1 MSIRTPWETP
11 FDRSSRPDNQGP
23 GLTGLT
29 SVLPDPR
36 STGLTYEPFYGLKEK
51 PFSLTSDSKFFYHS
65 RSHAPA
71 FDDLLAGI
79 RRRESLNVLSGD
91 IGTGK
96 TTLCRAVL
104 ENLDRKTFS
113 AFVSDPFASREDLLK
128 VLLMDFGVASVDDV
142 TSGRLQDASRTEL
155 SYLLYEFLGTLAPLQ
170 AFAVVIIDEAQSLSL
185 PLLEE
190 LRILSDADGQLQI
203 VLVGQLELRDK
214 LKLPEMRQLDQRVS
228 VHCTLQPLTC
238 EGVGGYVA
246 HRLQT
251 AGGSPDRIRFS
262 QEAIESLY
270 LVSNGVPRV
279 INRLCDRALH
289 HGYLRRAAT
298 IDLEI
303 FEAALPETAQAPS
316 LAPRPAVSRPA
327 PSVAK
332 PEQAPAVAAAAARS
346 AAASPAPAP
355 APSSEAPAAAA
366 PALDLSDPIN
376 AWLNSVDD
384 VATPARPGQT
394 VKDLAPVMPDLNRPM
409 RLVAPGTDL
418 SEGSAAGRPGFV
430 LRAGV
435 HRTATERFVSRWLR
449 RVGMALVALIVFAF
463 LVVGGPTLLD
473 VSADLWVA
481 ASDSVS
487 PPRVPALP
495 PALAPAAA
503 PALKMPATPAIDEP
517 VAFSDPQSGR

>member
-1 MSIRTPWETP
+1 
-11 FDRSSRPDNQGP
+11 
-23 GLTGLT
+23 
-29 SVLPDPR
+29 
-36 STGLTYEPFYGLKEK
+36 
-51 PFSLTSDSKFFYHS
+51 
-65 RSHAPA
+65 
-71 FDDLLAGI
+71 
-79 RRRESLNVLSGD
+79 
-91 IGTGK
+91 
-96 TTLCRAVL
+96 
-104 ENLDRKTFS
+104 
-113 AFVSDPFASREDLLK
+113 
-128 VLLMDFGVASVDDV
+128 VDDV

-289 HGYLRRAAT
+289 HGYLRRAGT

-316 LAPRPAVSRPA
+316 LAPRPAIVRTAPA
-327 PSVAK
+327 VTQQK
-332 PEQAPAVAAAAARS
+332 QAPAVVAAAARAS
-346 AAASPAPAP
+346 ASSSAPASASEP
-355 APSSEAPAAAA
+355 AAEPTPAAAAA
-366 PALDLSDPIN
+366 PAPDLSDPIN
-376 AWLNSVDD
+376 AWLDSVDD
-384 VATPARPGQT
+384 VASPARPP
-394 VKDLAPVMPDLNRPM
+394 LAAGDMPPVMPDLNRPS
-409 RLVAPGTDL
+409 RLVAPGLDL
-418 SEGSAAGRPGFV
+418 RGPSPEEHPGFV
-430 LRAGV
+430 LRARV
-435 HRTATERFVSRWLR
+435 QRTAMERFTSRWLR
-449 RVGMALVALIVFAF
+449 RAGMALVAVIVFAF
-463 LVVGGPTLLD
+463 LVVGGPTLFD
-473 VSADLWVA
+473 VSADLWTA
-481 ASDSVS
+481 GADMVS
-487 PPRVPALP
+487 PPRVPGLP

-503 PALKMPATPAIDEP
+503 PALKVPATPAIDDP
-517 VAFSDPQSGR
+517 VSFVDPPAR